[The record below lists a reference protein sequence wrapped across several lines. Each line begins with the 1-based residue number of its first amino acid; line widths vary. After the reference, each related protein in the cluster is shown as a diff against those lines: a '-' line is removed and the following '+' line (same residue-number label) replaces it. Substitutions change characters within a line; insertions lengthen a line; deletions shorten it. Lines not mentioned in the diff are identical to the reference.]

1 MRPFLPPLLAGAL
14 ASGDVGLD
22 FDGTGYAF
30 LESAAFLAV
39 VFALAVLSYLLDR
52 LRRARPP
59 GAAAAPEVPAD
70 ARLSGEAPGP
80 PRAAAGGGA
89 EERAPRRDAI
99 ALLFSGVAV
108 ALGALLFAGSLAA
121 GGEEPWP
128 GLVAGGACALLGV
141 LAVSGLL
148 ARVRRR
154 LDDSAAALLPA
165 WADAAALALAGVAV
179 LFPPVALA
187 GVAALAYLLV
197 AGRRARESKYEGL
210 RILR

>member
-22 FDGTGYAF
+22 FDGTDYAF
-30 LESAAFLAV
+30 LESPAFLAA
-39 VFALAVLSYLLDR
+39 VFALAVLSYALDR
-52 LRRARPP
+52 SRGARPA
-59 GAAAAPEVPAD
+59 GAAAAPETAADTRPA
-70 ARLSGEAPGP
+70 ASGG
-80 PRAAAGGGA
+80 RRGS
-89 EERAPRRDAI
+89 APRDPI
-99 ALLFSGVAV
+99 ALGFAGVTIV
-108 ALGALLFAGSLAA
+108 LGALLFAGSLAA
-121 GGEEPWP
+121 GDGEAWP
-128 GLVAGGACALLGV
+128 GIMAGAACAALGL

-165 WADAAALALAGVAV
+165 WADAAALLLAGVAI
-179 LFPPVALA
+179 LFPPAALL

-197 AGRRARESKYEGL
+197 AGRSAEDRKYEGL